1 MTKIYL
7 LDPRSEIFQS
17 FLTADQLLK
26 FAQRSTRNFQG
37 KTLVVRTG
45 DRAQCVDLRNEMP
58 VEIYQLVLRLV
69 SETAHL
75 QSTAR

>member
-37 KTLVVRTG
+37 KTLVIRT
-45 DRAQCVDLRNEMP
+45 DNNARCVDLRNEMP
-58 VEIYQLVLRLV
+58 VEIYQLVLRLM
-69 SETAHL
+69 SETVHL
-75 QSTAR
+75 QSTVR